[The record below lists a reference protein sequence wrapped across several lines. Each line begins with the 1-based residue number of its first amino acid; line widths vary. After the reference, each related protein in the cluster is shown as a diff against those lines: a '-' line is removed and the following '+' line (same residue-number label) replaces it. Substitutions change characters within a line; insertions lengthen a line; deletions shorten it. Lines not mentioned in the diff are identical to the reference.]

1 MVLNVIAVH
10 KNNSLLK
17 ETKLAVIAL
26 DIVYKAVLWPQEDAK
41 GPNKFYLV
49 WYKNGENT
57 VNLKS
62 YW

>member
-1 MVLNVIAVH
+1 MWDENVVLNIIAVH

-41 GPNKFYLV
+41 GPNNSFI
-49 WYKNGENT
+49 
-57 VNLKS
+57 
-62 YW
+62 

>member
-26 DIVYKAVLWPQEDAK
+26 DIVYKAVL
-41 GPNKFYLV
+41 
-49 WYKNGENT
+49 
-57 VNLKS
+57 
-62 YW
+62 